1 MYSAIIVVLVFIAAF
16 AGTAI
21 IVNAGTIKR
30 IKQQQNRQA
39 LVLPVQSAST
49 KAGIYTSSAEE
60 YYLIH

>member
-1 MYSAIIVVLVFIAAF
+1 MYSAIIIFLVFLGAF

-21 IVNAGTIKR
+21 SVNTGTIKR
-30 IKQQQNRQA
+30 IKQQQNRRV
-39 LVLPVQSAST
+39 LVLPVQSACT